1 MLLTDQLRD
10 ATRRIHL
17 QAEQSGVIA
26 TLLSGSI
33 DRASYVRY
41 LRNLASVYYAL
52 EQPAAVLSL
61 GSALQ
66 RFPSIASDLTA
77 IVGTNWESTLPV
89 LPATQLYC
97 DRIDS
102 LVRNNSKPL
111 IAHYYVRYLGDLYG
125 GQILRR
131 RLQSSLG
138 LQAQQLSWYQFDQG
152 LSLQQHREA
161 LRAAING
168 CALSSEQVNEV
179 IEEALAAFQHN
190 IELSI
195 EAAAA
200 E

>member
-1 MLLTDQLRD
+1 M
-10 ATRRIHL
+10 
-17 QAEQSGVIA
+17 
-26 TLLSGSI
+26 
-33 DRASYVRY
+33 
-41 LRNLASVYYAL
+41 
-52 EQPAAVLSL
+52 
-61 GSALQ
+61 
-66 RFPSIASDLTA
+66 
-77 IVGTNWESTLPV
+77 
-89 LPATQLYC
+89 
-97 DRIDS
+97 
-102 LVRNNSKPL
+102 RNNSKPL